1 MTKLFPILIFSLI
14 MAFLSEKNSLK
25 KKDDLG
31 GSYYTKKDWLFYL
44 IMAAAMAV
52 FVGLRTSGNDTLAY
66 RIMYEMLPTGW
77 DSLST
82 VDWTSL
88 AGAPGH
94 QSVNIIM
101 KTLGFTTQ
109 DYLMVYSLFTVSVY
123 LWFLRKYTNNV
134 PFSVFLF
141 FTMGVYT
148 FTMAAIKQTAAVAFL
163 LIATDKAIRKK
174 YFGFALFAAIAML
187 FHPYS
192 FIYLIIP
199 FLDFAPWTKKTF
211 FFLAGTVF
219 VSIAFNFLLEPLLDI
234 TGALGA
240 GYTAEELTG
249 EGVNVFR
256 VLVVWV
262 PVLLSFLVRPHFYQ
276 KNDRVAN
283 IVINASMINAMIM
296 FVGLFGTANYFARM
310 ANYFLIF
317 QAIALPLL
325 LDAFDPSNR
334 KLLSVGAVA
343 GYSGYFY
350 YGTVLA
356 NGVFDNLYRFLTF
369 SEYFEQLFG

>member
-31 GSYYTKKDWLFYL
+31 GSRYTKKDWLLYV

-52 FVGLRTSGNDTLAY
+52 FVGLRTSGNDTFAY
-66 RIMYEMLPTGW
+66 KHSYELLPTGW
-77 DSLST
+77 NNLST
-82 VDWTSL
+82 IDWKSL

-94 QSVNIIM
+94 QAVNIIL

-123 LWFLRKYTNNV
+123 LWFIRKYTNNIL
-134 PFSVFLF
+134 FSVFLF

-174 YFGFALFAAIAML
+174 YFGFALFVVIAML

-199 FLDFAPWTKKTF
+199 FLDFVPWTKKTF
-211 FFLAGTVF
+211 FFLTGTVF
-219 VSIAFNFLLEPLLDI
+219 IASAFNFLLEPLLDI
-234 TGALGA
+234 TGALGS

-262 PVLLSFLVRPHFYQ
+262 PALLSFIVRPHFYQ
-276 KNDRVAN
+276 KNDRAAN
-283 IVINASMINAMIM
+283 IVINASMINAMVM
-296 FVGLFGTANYFARM
+296 FVGLFGTANYFARL

-317 QAIALPLL
+317 QAIALPII
-325 LDAFDPSNR
+325 LDTLDKNS
-334 KLLSVGAVA
+334 KDVLTLGAVA

-356 NGVFDNLYRFLTF
+356 NGAFDDLYRFISFT
-369 SEYFEQLFG
+369 EYFEHLFG